1 MINQEKMKKIIAFL
15 ALTGI
20 LYVQGHAQQRVVAEC
35 TVTYSITTDKKN
47 DKDWIESLKSS
58 TKIVYIKGFN
68 SRTDLISSAFTQ
80 SVFFDKSNGTAVVLR
95 ILGNNKFI
103 TRLDTSGWHQ
113 LNNKFDEA
121 VLTILNETKT
131 ILGYECKKAVL
142 QLKDGN
148 SFTLYYTTA
157 IIPSVR
163 EFEYQFKNIPG
174 FVLEY
179 ETSEKD
185 GKKVH
190 YTATKINL
198 NPVSSSKFQIPASG
212 YRVLN

>member
-1 MINQEKMKKIIAFL
+1 MKRVIAFL
-15 ALTGI
+15 GLVGV
-20 LYVQGHAQQRVVAEC
+20 LPVMGHAQQRIVAEC
-35 TVTYSITTDKKN
+35 TVTYSLSTDEGN
-47 DKDWIESLKSS
+47 DKDWIETLKSS
-58 TKIVYIKGFN
+58 TKTVYIKGFN
-68 SRTDLISSAFTQ
+68 SRSDLVSPAFTQ

-113 LNNKFDEA
+113 LNRKFDEA
-121 VLTILNETKT
+121 VLTMDDEKKT
-131 ILGYECKKAVL
+131 ILGYECKKASL

-148 SFTLYYTTA
+148 SFTLYYTMA
-157 IIPSVR
+157 ILPSVR

-198 NPVSSSKFQIPASG
+198 NPVSTSKFEIPNSG
-212 YRVLN
+212 YRVLK

>member
-1 MINQEKMKKIIAFL
+1 MKKIIAFL
-15 ALTGI
+15 GLIVIFYNTA
-20 LYVQGHAQQRVVAEC
+20 HAQQRVVAEC
-35 TVTYSITTDKKN
+35 SVIYSITTDEKEDKN
-47 DKDWIESLKSS
+47 WVESLKSS
-58 TKIVYIKGFN
+58 TKTVYIKGFN
-68 SRTDLISSAFTQ
+68 SRTDLISQAFTQ

-113 LNNKFDEA
+113 LNRKFDEA
-121 VLTILNETKT
+121 VLVTSNETKT

-142 QLKDGN
+142 KLKDGN

-163 EFEYQFKNIPG
+163 EFEFQFKNIPG

-179 ETSEKD
+179 ETSEKN

-190 YTATKINL
+190 YTATEINL
-198 NPVSSSKFQIPASG
+198 NPVQASKFEIPTSG
-212 YRVLN
+212 YRLLN

>member
-1 MINQEKMKKIIAFL
+1 MKKVIAFL
-15 ALTGI
+15 GLIGV

-35 TVTYSITTDKKN
+35 TVTYSISTDEKN
-47 DKDWIESLKSS
+47 DKDWIESLKAS
-58 TKIVYIKGFN
+58 TKTVYIKGFN
-68 SRTDLISSAFTQ
+68 SRADLISPAFTQ
-80 SVFFDKSNGTAVVLR
+80 SVFFDKSNGTAIVLR

-103 TRLDTSGWHQ
+103 TKLDTSGWHQ
-113 LNNKFDEA
+113 LNSKFDEA
-121 VLTILNETKT
+121 VLIVSNETKT

-142 QLKDGN
+142 QLRDGN

-163 EFEYQFKNIPG
+163 EFEFQFKNIPG

-179 ETSEKD
+179 ETSEKN

-198 NPVSSSKFQIPASG
+198 NPVPASKFEIPVSG

>member
-1 MINQEKMKKIIAFL
+1 MMKRAIAFL
-15 ALTGI
+15 GLVGI
-20 LYVQGHAQQRVVAEC
+20 LPMLGHAQQRIVAEC
-35 TVTYSITTDKKN
+35 TVTYSITTDEKN

-58 TKIVYIKGFN
+58 TKTVYIKGFN
-68 SRTDLISSAFTQ
+68 SRSDLVSPAFTQ

-95 ILGNNKFI
+95 TLGNNKFI

-113 LNNKFDEA
+113 LNSKFDEA
-121 VLTILNETKT
+121 VLTIADDKKT

-148 SFTLYYTTA
+148 SFTLYYTTS

-198 NPVSSSKFQIPASG
+198 NPVSTSKFDIPNSG
-212 YRVLN
+212 YRVL

>member
-1 MINQEKMKKIIAFL
+1 MKKIIAFL
-15 ALTGI
+15 GLIVFFYDQA
-20 LYVQGHAQQRVVAEC
+20 HAQQRVVAEC
-35 TVTYSITTDKKN
+35 SVIYSITTDEKEDKN
-47 DKDWIESLKSS
+47 WVESLKSS
-58 TKIVYIKGFN
+58 TKTVYIKGFN
-68 SRTDLISSAFTQ
+68 SRTDLISPAFTQ

-113 LNNKFDEA
+113 LNSKFDEA
-121 VLTILNETKT
+121 VLVTSNETKT

-142 QLKDGN
+142 KLKDGN
-148 SFTLYYTTA
+148 SFMLYYTTA

-163 EFEYQFKNIPG
+163 EFEFQFKNIPG

-179 ETSEKD
+179 ETSEKS

-190 YTATKINL
+190 YTATEINL
-198 NPVSSSKFQIPASG
+198 NPVPASKFEIPTSG
-212 YRVLN
+212 YRLLN